1 MRSACPAERR
11 DPAGGK
17 LCVVEL
23 LIAVNPDPESGLAYL
38 MRLPLAGGM
47 VLRTS
52 GIWPRTNAL
61 YCFPVT
67 ADEWPDDPDIVE
79 RLALR
84 SCVRR
89 GAAIDLARRPSPV
102 NAAGPGLA
110 GLGDQGPGMSFGK
123 LERVPIMAGA
133 RWRHLAAKAVAGVV
147 LAGAA
152 AGCASQSAAA
162 GGSVNSC
169 FQFGVAAIRHQ
180 VTATALPPACQGLSQ
195 LEVNVA
201 LGRALHAA
209 AAGVSGK
216 SRQRQVIGR
225 DSAYLAHLI
234 RGVRSPAQPTA
245 VAPVTHLPSRAAL
258 GLAALIAWLVT
269 VGLGLSMMAR
279 WITRPARPG
288 TQPGHGR
295 RPVLNFTHFGLALT
309 SLVAW
314 ISYLATGLVGLA
326 WTACGLL
333 IAVASLGMT
342 LVFLT
347 PDRKPVPSLA
357 TGAVSPPGDEP
368 PPAGHP
374 PALVI
379 AAHVICACVTILLAI
394 LAAIGSG

>member
-1 MRSACPAERR
+1 M
-11 DPAGGK
+11 
-17 LCVVEL
+17 
-23 LIAVNPDPESGLAYL
+23 
-38 MRLPLAGGM
+38 
-47 VLRTS
+47 
-52 GIWPRTNAL
+52 
-61 YCFPVT
+61 
-67 ADEWPDDPDIVE
+67 
-79 RLALR
+79 
-84 SCVRR
+84 
-89 GAAIDLARRPSPV
+89 
-102 NAAGPGLA
+102 
-110 GLGDQGPGMSFGK
+110 MSLGK
-123 LERVPIMAGA
+123 LERVLIMAGA

-169 FQFGVAAIRHQ
+169 YEFGVAAIRHQ
-180 VTATALPPACQGLSQ
+180 VTVTALPPACQGLGQ

-234 RGVRSPAQPTA
+234 RGVRSPAQPAAAT
-245 VAPVTHLPSRAAL
+245 PVTHLPSRAAL

-279 WITRPARPG
+279 WITRPGRHG

-295 RPVLNFTHFGLALT
+295 GAVLNFTHFGLALT
-309 SLVAW
+309 SLLAW
-314 ISYLATGLVGLA
+314 ISYLATGRVGLA
-326 WTACGLL
+326 WAACGLL
-333 IAVASLGMT
+333 LAAASLGMT
-342 LVFLT
+342 LVFLA
-347 PDRKPVPSLA
+347 PDRNPVPSLA
-357 TGAVSPPGDEP
+357 AAPAGPPAAAAGAVNPAGDEP
-368 PPAGHP
+368 PPVGHR

-379 AAHVICACVTILLAI
+379 AAHISAACVTILLAI